1 MKRYC
6 IFFCTIL
13 CILSYNN
20 TTAQQSNPFATA
32 ANREAI
38 TTELRK
44 FSDSVV
50 KYISFHD
57 NHLMLWNK
65 AGWAMELMLYK
76 HPHFLKRIP
85 ELITAF
91 PTLRAEMQWCLLQT
105 WYTLFPGK
113 EVNALQTV
121 WASARSHKIKALIL
135 VHLQAANLT
144 MQIPSD
150 DPFLESPYA
159 RLFDSWKQQQLPL
172 YTIDTLSRINILKGK
187 SLLVSVQYR
196 NRDQPGFLMIRKSNG
211 QWIKNKNGSIQRYLQ
226 LARAIT
232 NLPYFLTNGNT
243 PQGLYR
249 ITGTAVS
256 DNDWI
261 GPTEN
266 LQMVMPFEKG
276 GALNFFDSD
285 ADLHQQYAQLLGDL
299 GKDSS
304 LWQSFHAGFVGRSEI
319 IAHGTTIPTEYY
331 RAYRYYPNTPSLGC
345 LCSPE
350 KWNEQGILS
359 TSVQQEWM
367 KAIRS
372 LPQMPEYLLVVEV
385 KAK

>member
-1 MKRYC
+1 M
-6 IFFCTIL
+6 
-13 CILSYNN
+13 
-20 TTAQQSNPFATA
+20 AQQRNTFATA
-32 ANREAI
+32 ANRKAI

-44 FSDSVV
+44 FADSVV
-50 KYISFHD
+50 QHVSFHD
-57 NHLMLWNK
+57 NNLLLWNK

-76 HPHFLKRIP
+76 HPQFLQRIP
-85 ELITAF
+85 EIITAF
-91 PTLRAEMQWCLLQT
+91 PTLRAEMQWRLLQT

-113 EVNALQTV
+113 QVSALPTV
-121 WASARSHKIKALIL
+121 WTSARSHKIRALIL
-135 VHLQAANLT
+135 IHLLAANVEMKIQEGDL
-144 MQIPSD
+144 
-150 DPFLESPYA
+150 FLESPYA
-159 RLFDSWKQQQLPL
+159 SLFYSWKQQQQPL
-172 YTIDTLSRINILKGK
+172 YSINTLSRINIMVGK

-196 NRDQPGFLMIRKSNG
+196 NRDKPGFLWIRRSDG
-211 QWIKNKNGSIQRYLQ
+211 QWIKNKNGSIQRYPQ

-266 LQMVMPFEKG
+266 LQLVMPFEKG
-276 GALNFFDSD
+276 GTLNFFDQD
-285 ADLHQQYAQLLGDL
+285 TDPHQQYTHLLGNL
-299 GKDSS
+299 SKDSS
-304 LWQSFHAGFVGRSEI
+304 LWQSFHAGLVGRSEI

-331 RAYRYYPNTPSLGC
+331 RTYRYYPNTPSLGC

-350 KWNEQGILS
+350 KWDDQGKLS
-359 TSVQQEWM
+359 VSVQKEWM
-367 KAIRS
+367 KVIRL

-385 KAK
+385 KDN

>member
-196 NRDQPGFLMIRKSNG
+196 NRDQPGFLMIRQSNG

-299 GKDSS
+299 SKDSS

-331 RAYRYYPNTPSLGC
+331 RAYRYFPNTPSLGC

-350 KWNEQGILS
+350 KWNEKGILS
-359 TSVQQEWM
+359 MSVQKEWM
-367 KAIRS
+367 KAIRL
-372 LPQMPEYLLVVEV
+372 LPQMSEYLLVIEV
-385 KAK
+385 KDK

>member
-1 MKRYC
+1 MKRFC
-6 IFFCTIL
+6 IFFCIIL
-13 CILSYNN
+13 CIVLYTN
-20 TTAQQSNPFATA
+20 TTAQQSNPFATV
-32 ANREAI
+32 ANRKAI
-38 TTELRK
+38 TSELRK

-50 KYISFHD
+50 KHVSFHD
-57 NHLMLWNK
+57 NNFLLWNK

-85 ELITAF
+85 EIISVF
-91 PTLRAEMQWCLLQT
+91 PTLRAEMQWRLLQT

-113 EVNALQTV
+113 QVSALQALWTF
-121 WASARSHKIKALIL
+121 ARSHKIRALIL
-135 VHLQAANLT
+135 VHLLAANLE
-144 MQIPSD
+144 MKIQAGDS
-150 DPFLESPYA
+150 FLESPYA
-159 RLFDSWKQQQLPL
+159 SLFHSWKQQQQPI
-172 YTIDTLSRINILKGK
+172 YSIDTLSRINIMEGK
-187 SLLVSVQYR
+187 NLLVSVQYR
-196 NRDQPGFLMIRKSNG
+196 NRDKPGFLLIRKSNG
-211 QWIKNKNGSIQRYLQ
+211 KWIKNKNGSIQRYPQ

-266 LQMVMPFEKG
+266 LQLVMPFEKG
-276 GALNFFDSD
+276 GALNFFDQD
-285 ADLHQQYAQLLGDL
+285 ADPYQQYAHLLGGL
-299 GKDSS
+299 SKDSS
-304 LWQSFHAGFVGRSEI
+304 LWQSFYAGLVGRSEI

-359 TSVQQEWM
+359 KSVQQEWM

-372 LPQMPEYLLVVEV
+372 LPQIPEYLLVVEV
-385 KAK
+385 KDN

>member
-57 NHLMLWNK
+57 NHFMLWNK

-121 WASARSHKIKALIL
+121 WAYARSHKIKALIL
-135 VHLQAANLT
+135 VHLQSANLT
-144 MQIPSD
+144 LQIPSD

-159 RLFDSWKQQQLPL
+159 RLFDSWKQQRLPL
-172 YTIDTLSRINILKGK
+172 YTIDRLSRINILKGK

-211 QWIKNKNGSIQRYLQ
+211 QWIKNKNGSIQRYPQ

-266 LQMVMPFEKG
+266 LQLVMPFEKG

-299 GKDSS
+299 SKDSS

-350 KWNEQGILS
+350 KWNEKGILS
-359 TSVQQEWM
+359 MSVQKEWM
-367 KAIRS
+367 KAIRL
-372 LPQMPEYLLVVEV
+372 LPQMSEYLLVIEV
-385 KAK
+385 KDK

>member
-6 IFFCTIL
+6 ILFCTIL
-13 CILSYNN
+13 CIVSN
-20 TTAQQSNPFATA
+20 TNTLAQQRNTFATA
-32 ANREAI
+32 SNRKAI

-44 FSDSVV
+44 FADSVV
-50 KYISFHD
+50 QHVSFHD
-57 NHLMLWNK
+57 NNFLLWNK

-76 HPHFLKRIP
+76 HPYFYKRIP
-85 ELITAF
+85 EIITAF
-91 PTLRAEMQWCLLQT
+91 PTLRAEMQWRLLQT

-113 EVNALQTV
+113 QVSALQTL
-121 WASARSHKIKALIL
+121 WTAARSPKIKALIL
-135 VHLQAANLT
+135 VHLQAANLE
-144 MQIPSD
+144 MKIPLD

-172 YTIDTLSRINILKGK
+172 YSINTLSRANIMEGK
-187 SLLVSVQYR
+187 SLLVSVQYQ
-196 NRDQPGFLMIRKSNG
+196 NRDKPGFLMIRKSDG
-211 QWIKNKNGSIQRYLQ
+211 EWIKNKNGSIQRYPQ

-261 GPTEN
+261 GPTDN

-276 GALNFFDSD
+276 GTLNFFDQD
-285 ADLHQQYAQLLGDL
+285 ADPYQQYAHLLGGL
-299 GKDSS
+299 SKDSS
-304 LWQSFHAGFVGRSEI
+304 LWQSFYAGLVGRSEI
-319 IAHGTTIPTEYY
+319 IAHGTTIPAEYY

-350 KWNEQGILS
+350 KWNEKGILS
-359 TSVQQEWM
+359 KSVQQEWM
-367 KAIRS
+367 KVIRS
-372 LPQMPEYLLVVEV
+372 LPQIPEYLLVVEV
-385 KAK
+385 KDN

>member
-1 MKRYC
+1 MKPFC

-13 CILSYNN
+13 CIISYTN
-20 TTAQQSNPFATA
+20 TTAQQSNPFATV
-32 ANREAI
+32 ANRKAI

-50 KYISFHD
+50 KHVSFHD
-57 NHLMLWNK
+57 NHFLLWNK
-65 AGWAMELMLYK
+65 AGWAMELMLYQ

-91 PTLRAEMQWCLLQT
+91 PTLRAEMQWRLLQT

-135 VHLQAANLT
+135 VHLQVANLT
-144 MQIPSD
+144 MKIPSD

-159 RLFDSWKQQQLPL
+159 RFFDSWKQQQLPL

-196 NRDQPGFLMIRKSNG
+196 NRDQPGFLMIRKSDG
-211 QWIKNKNGSIQRYLQ
+211 QWIKNKNGSIQRYPQ

-276 GALNFFDSD
+276 GALNFFDQNKD
-285 ADLHQQYAQLLGDL
+285 PNEQYASLLGNL
-299 GKDSS
+299 STDSS

-350 KWNEQGILS
+350 KWNEQGILLK
-359 TSVQQEWM
+359 SVQQEWM
-367 KAIRS
+367 KAIQS
-372 LPQMPEYLLVVEV
+372 LPQMPEYLLVVE
-385 KAK
+385 AKDK

>member
-1 MKRYC
+1 MKPFC

-13 CILSYNN
+13 CIISYTN
-20 TTAQQSNPFATA
+20 TTAQQSNPFATV
-32 ANREAI
+32 ANRKAI

-50 KYISFHD
+50 KHVSFHD
-57 NHLMLWNK
+57 NHFLLWNK
-65 AGWAMELMLYK
+65 AGWAMELMLYQ

-91 PTLRAEMQWCLLQT
+91 PTLRAEMQWRLLQT

-113 EVNALQTV
+113 EVSALKDLWT
-121 WASARSHKIKALIL
+121 SARSHKIKALIL
-135 VHLQAANLT
+135 VHLQAANLE
-144 MQIPSD
+144 MKIPPN

-172 YTIDTLSRINILKGK
+172 YSINALSRINIIKGK
-187 SLLVSVQYR
+187 SLLVSVQFR
-196 NRDQPGFLMIRKSNG
+196 NRDQPGFLMIRKLDG
-211 QWIKNKNGSIQRYLQ
+211 QWIKNKNGSIQRYPQ

-266 LQMVMPFEKG
+266 LQMIMPFEKG
-276 GALNFFDSD
+276 GIFNFFDHD
-285 ADLHQQYAQLLGDL
+285 ADPHQQYASLLGNL
-299 GKDSS
+299 SKDSS
-304 LWQSFHAGFVGRSEI
+304 LWQSFHAGFLGRSEI
-319 IAHGTTIPTEYY
+319 IAHGTTIPSAYY

-350 KWNEQGILS
+350 KWDERGILS

-367 KAIRS
+367 KAIQS
-372 LPQMPEYLLVVEV
+372 LPQMPQYLLVIEV
-385 KAK
+385 KDN